1 MRENFSSFSSGY
13 NERER
18 ERGKVRAKD
27 KKISKSD
34 VHHVELLFQVLESKK
49 KNIFTIFV
57 RLESHAEKI

>member
-1 MRENFSSFSSGY
+1 M
-13 NERER
+13 RER